1 MLVLR
6 WNLCCLLRCWYGG
19 KKYCNQEYHT
29 ARHVGVR
36 YHLSFNVLFKI
47 FFFGDESHVLK
58 RKLHQNQGTQVTIY
72 LEFVALFDIKCLFM
86 KLILEIA
93 HKLWIYC
100 YCHIDAKEIYAK
112 LIHKFWA
119 TILDFDAF
127 ILNTTT
133 YKICN
138 IHLCIL
144 NRIYF
149 SSFQYVFSRKYISN
163 HRMTTNKIYSFK
175 FH

>member
-1 MLVLR
+1 MGVKNIAIKNITR
-6 WNLCCLLRCWYGG
+6 QDTWVSDTIFLLMYFS
-19 KKYCNQEYHT
+19 KYFY
-29 ARHVGVR
+29 
-36 YHLSFNVLFKI
+36 
-47 FFFGDESHVLK
+47 FGDESHVLK
-58 RKLHQNQGTQVTIY
+58 RKLHQNQGTWVTIY
-72 LEFVALFDIKCLFM
+72 LKFVALFDIGCLFM

-112 LIHKFWA
+112 LILRFWA

-138 IHLCIL
+138 IYLCIL
-144 NRIYF
+144 NKIYF
-149 SSFQYVFSRKYISN
+149 SSF
-163 HRMTTNKIYSFK
+163 
-175 FH
+175 